1 MILGFLAKRYAKKGI
16 VVGIKQLTRELVLRI
31 IYGCIVLFF
40 LFMADLSLQ
49 TINISS
55 WCI

>member
-1 MILGFLAKRYAKKGI
+1 VILGFLAKRYAKKGI